1 MNSVELGKRIKEA
14 RIAKKM
20 TQSEVVGSFITRNML
35 SQIESGTANPSIK
48 TLEYLAGVLGL
59 PVMYLVN
66 DEDEAAVLS
75 ICGPENLTLLSCAK
89 NAYKGGDYKTAIT
102 KLSPFLE
109 DEGSVLYDE
118 SAALLAR
125 SYLALAKTE
134 ADNGEM
140 QLAITHATRANEL
153 ADIGVYRSREIKT
166 TAVLL
171 LDSLAEK
178 LTGGKI

>member
-1 MNSVELGKRIKEA
+1 MNSIELGKRIKEA

-66 DEDEAAVLS
+66 DEDESSVLS

-89 NAYKGGDYKTAIT
+89 DAYKSGDYKTAIE
-102 KLSPFLE
+102 KLTPFLG
-109 DEGSVLYDE
+109 DDGGILYDE
-118 SAALLAR
+118 SAAILSR
-125 SYLALAKTE
+125 CYLALAKAASESGDT
-134 ADNGEM
+134 
-140 QLAITHATRANEL
+140 QSAIAHATRANEL

-171 LDSLAEK
+171 LDSLAER
-178 LTGGKI
+178 LSGGA